1 MNITEFISRL
11 KAYVESHTPNYQDG
25 DAETLLEML
34 FNVYTEFNGFDGLW
48 LQLWNS

>member
-11 KAYVESHTPNYQDG
+11 KAYVEAHTPNYQEV

-34 FNVYTEFNGFDGLW
+34 FNVYTVSA
-48 LQLWNS
+48 Q